1 MIWKLSFDDD
11 ICINLS
17 DIQDVFELVS
27 FFAQC
32 AVKFGNSI
40 EIHIKGDIR

>member
-1 MIWKLSFDDD
+1 MIWKLTFDDD

-27 FFAQC
+27 FFARC
-32 AVKFGNSI
+32 AVKFGNPI
-40 EIHIKGDIR
+40 NIQIKGEVQ